1 MKKSI
6 IKLMPIGGQA
16 ENGKS
21 MYCLEIDDNWFII
34 DAGYRF
40 PEVDKLGVDVI
51 IPNFDYL
58 KDNKDKIKAIFI
70 THGHDDVMGALP
82 YLLQEVNVP
91 IYTTDL
97 TADLIDQLL
106 QRYMRH
112 SHVSYKYKIKR
123 VNMNATIKVAGVEV
137 DFFPITHSIP
147 GSVGLAFLTD
157 YGYIVY
163 SSEFIIDFG
172 APERFRC
179 NIQKMM
185 EIGKKVKELSIA
197 NSMVIDIEKKGFMQF
212 GIAKELANVMNATYY
227 SVETL
232 RKESILQMV
241 ESVREAK

>member
-1 MKKSI
+1 M
-6 IKLMPIGGQA
+6 
-16 ENGKS
+16 
-21 MYCLEIDDNWFII
+21 
-34 DAGYRF
+34 
-40 PEVDKLGVDVI
+40 DVI

-137 DFFPITHSIP
+137 DFFPDVVAGP
-147 GSVGLAFLTD
+147 LGKGS
-157 YGYIVY
+157 
-163 SSEFIIDFG
+163 
-172 APERFRC
+172 
-179 NIQKMM
+179 
-185 EIGKKVKELSIA
+185 
-197 NSMVIDIEKKGFMQF
+197 
-212 GIAKELANVMNATYY
+212 GISKF
-227 SVETL
+227 SFW
-232 RKESILQMV
+232 ILKYTV
-241 ESVREAK
+241 

>member
-106 QRYMRH
+106 R
-112 SHVSYKYKIKR
+112 
-123 VNMNATIKVAGVEV
+123 
-137 DFFPITHSIP
+137 
-147 GSVGLAFLTD
+147 SV
-157 YGYIVY
+157 
-163 SSEFIIDFG
+163 
-172 APERFRC
+172 
-179 NIQKMM
+179 
-185 EIGKKVKELSIA
+185 
-197 NSMVIDIEKKGFMQF
+197 
-212 GIAKELANVMNATYY
+212 
-227 SVETL
+227 
-232 RKESILQMV
+232 
-241 ESVREAK
+241 